1 MGTEGD
7 DLVFGSAFSDT
18 FSALGGNDTVFGQ
31 EESDSLLGQDGN
43 DQING
48 NRGNDTISGGAGD
61 DSLRGGRDA
70 DSVLGDAGNDTVFG
84 DRDSDT
90 VRGGEGRDI
99 IYGGKENDD
108 VAGGEDND
116 FVSGDIG
123 DDTVVGDAGNDTL
136 LGQAGNDIMSG
147 GLGLDLISGGED
159 ADSISG
165 DEDNDSLAGN
175 QGNDTLDGGTGDD
188 SLSGGKDD
196 DLLLGGE
203 GSDTLNGEREN
214 DTLDGGEGNDFLSG
228 GRGNDSLDGGQ
239 GDDLLIGGRG
249 DDTLTGGEGEDSFV
263 VVDFE
268 ESDNLYTITD
278 FNTAE
283 DLISLEGGLTF
294 EDLEISDEGSDTII
308 RNANGET
315 LAILIGVDSTT
326 LNPNNFFPEPVNTE
340 PPVTDPPVTDPP
352 VTDPPVTDPPV
363 TEPPVT
369 DPPVTDPPVT
379 DPPVTDPPVTDPPVT
394 DPPVT
399 DPPVTDPP
407 VTDPPVTD
415 PPATTAPPITPDPD
429 EVTPPSLNEPPTD
442 ILLDNDSVEENSEA
456 GTVVGTF
463 TTEDPDVDDFH
474 EYRLI
479 DNADGRFA
487 LDEDR
492 LVVGEGA
499 DLDFEEQE
507 TYDIQVRSFDNAG
520 ENITRSFTINL
531 INVNDPPEITVPDD
545 QQLVNEG
552 EQLDIVGIQ
561 VTDPDA
567 GDGDLEVSLET
578 TNSQTIDSNLT
589 LNSTSGLT
597 FTTGDGQ
604 ADAEIVFTGNL
615 DNINQAISTLT
626 YTGNNSGSD
635 SISISVNDQGNTGE
649 GDAQTDTALI
659 DISINDLPLVATNN
673 ELVVNTE
680 ETGIIDNTL
689 LETTDD
695 SNTTLIYTVTELPTR
710 GNLLIDG
717 GSFTS
722 FTQEDIEQGLLTY
735 EHDTNDTENDSF
747 SFSVSDQ
754 VGGETTD
761 TFEIRVNVPPTVTS
775 NNLSVD
781 EQVQG
786 EITNEN
792 LLAEDP
798 DTDAGAET
806 LIYELTELPT
816 SGEIQ
821 LDNATLEL
829 TDTFTQKDINQ
840 GSLTYQGEEVGTD
853 TFSYVVTDQD
863 GGTTSGLLNI
873 DIEPGNTAPEAN
885 DDEFETNEDTAITI
899 DRSELLANDT
909 DPDGDE
915 ITITEFADNIQN
927 GTLEETE
934 DSFIYTPDENF
945 SGSESFTYTV
955 ADSKGLSNT
964 ANVTINVTPVADT
977 PNLAVST
984 SSVSGNQDEE
994 ISLDIT
1000 ASLFDTS
1007 GSETLSI
1014 TISGVPDG
1022 ATLSAGTDQG
1032 NGTWVLTLEEL
1043 ENLTLTPSQA
1053 EQTEVLNFEL
1063 TVTATATETAN
1074 SDTTSDSGVIAV
1086 EVSPLNNS
1094 PIAEDDEFETNEDT
1108 AITIDKSELLANDT
1122 EPDGEE
1128 ITITEFAADNIQN
1141 GTLEETA
1148 DSFIYTPND
1157 NFSGSE
1163 SFTYTVADSEGLT
1176 DTANVT
1182 INVTPVADTPN
1193 LAVSTPTVSG
1203 TDQDDLPL
1211 GITAS
1216 LVDSSGSETLSIAIS
1231 GVPDG
1236 ATLSAGTDQG
1246 NGSWVLTPEELANL
1260 TLSPPGDRD
1269 TGTIFSFDL
1278 TVTATATET
1287 ANNDTATQTG
1297 TISVAVE
1304 ALNDAPVLTD
1314 PGDIALTTINENEI
1328 NNAGTPVADI
1338 IAAAVTDADG
1348 GASSGVAIT
1357 QIDNSNGLWQY
1368 SVDSGVNWVDVNN
1381 SNTTLLTATTNERLR
1396 FVPNTDFFGNATIQF
1411 RAWDTT
1417 DGSSN
1422 TTQLTDISTIGGT
1435 NAFSEGV
1442 GTANIL
1448 VNDIPE
1454 VINNNELVI
1463 NLGETGTINQN
1474 FLQTTDADNGTNTF
1488 TYTVTTE
1495 LISGI
1500 LQQSDNPTNT
1510 FTQEDINS
1518 GLVIYQHTANNTND
1532 DSFSFQVIDVNGG
1545 QVTDTFNIR
1554 VNDPPVGTTT
1564 DLNVT
1569 LGEAKVI
1576 ATENLQFIDPDVE
1589 TATSAS
1595 LQYTLTELPTSGE
1608 LQQGGETLAVGST
1621 FTQEN
1626 LDNGEISYA
1635 TTTGSLGTD
1644 SFNFLVTDQ
1653 DGGTTSELLNINIIE
1668 ANRPPQVEA
1677 DKTVTL
1683 EEDTTTTAILNIP
1696 APTDPDG
1703 DTFTITV
1710 DSIPDAEIG
1719 QVVLDNT
1726 TNTALTI
1733 GQQLTTEQLTSL
1745 TFLPVENAN
1754 GNAGTFSYI
1763 VDDGNDENNSATQ
1776 VISIDVTPVNDPPI
1790 AVDDGPVFTNLGNE
1804 LIIDIFANDSD
1815 VDGPNSLSI
1824 DVLRDNDGIILGLL
1838 DDQGTQ
1844 VAFNSIGSLG
1854 IGTDTFEYTVTDGAD
1869 TLNLGTATVT
1879 VNVLDVTDAADSLVG
1894 GESND
1899 NFDGELG
1906 DDTLEGLGGNDTLAG
1921 NDDNDSLVGG
1931 EGNDSIDG
1939 GDGNDTFVGGLGADT
1954 LSENNGDNTFVYTS
1968 ANDGGGANFNA
1979 VDATSIGTAISAG
1992 VFDRITGFDD
2002 LGVVGGDTLAFS
2014 STVLPNLDNIAT
2026 NVQTTDIPGNVLTSG
2041 TPGLFAYEV
2050 EGKTYL
2056 IYDANGDNTV
2066 GDDSQIIAE
2075 LDVSGVVAL
2084 DVNDDFTII

>member
-1 MGTEGD
+1 M
-7 DLVFGSAFSDT
+7 
-18 FSALGGNDTVFGQ
+18 
-31 EESDSLLGQDGN
+31 
-43 DQING
+43 
-48 NRGNDTISGGAGD
+48 
-61 DSLRGGRDA
+61 
-70 DSVLGDAGNDTVFG
+70 
-84 DRDSDT
+84 
-90 VRGGEGRDI
+90 
-99 IYGGKENDD
+99 
-108 VAGGEDND
+108 
-116 FVSGDIG
+116 
-123 DDTVVGDAGNDTL
+123 
-136 LGQAGNDIMSG
+136 
-147 GLGLDLISGGED
+147 
-159 ADSISG
+159 
-165 DEDNDSLAGN
+165 
-175 QGNDTLDGGTGDD
+175 
-188 SLSGGKDD
+188 
-196 DLLLGGE
+196 
-203 GSDTLNGEREN
+203 
-214 DTLDGGEGNDFLSG
+214 
-228 GRGNDSLDGGQ
+228 
-239 GDDLLIGGRG
+239 
-249 DDTLTGGEGEDSFV
+249 
-263 VVDFE
+263 
-268 ESDNLYTITD
+268 
-278 FNTAE
+278 
-283 DLISLEGGLTF
+283 
-294 EDLEISDEGSDTII
+294 
-308 RNANGET
+308 
-315 LAILIGVDSTT
+315 
-326 LNPNNFFPEPVNTE
+326 
-340 PPVTDPPVTDPP
+340 
-352 VTDPPVTDPPV
+352 
-363 TEPPVT
+363 
-369 DPPVTDPPVT
+369 
-379 DPPVTDPPVTDPPVT
+379 
-394 DPPVT
+394 
-399 DPPVTDPP
+399 
-407 VTDPPVTD
+407 
-415 PPATTAPPITPDPD
+415 
-429 EVTPPSLNEPPTD
+429 TPPSLNEPPTD

-479 DNADGRFA
+479 DNAEGRFA
-487 LDEDR
+487 LDEEQNDQ

-499 DLDFEEQE
+499 DLDFESQE
-507 TYDIQVRSFDNAG
+507 SFDIQVRTFDNAG
-520 ENITRSFTINL
+520 ENFTKSFTISL
-531 INVNDPPEITVPDD
+531 INVNDPPEITVPDE

-578 TNSQTIDSNLT
+578 TNSETIDSNLT

-649 GDAQTDTALI
+649 GGAQTDTALI
-659 DISINDLPLVATNN
+659 DVSINDLPLVATNN

-710 GNLLIDG
+710 GKLLIDG

-722 FTQEDIEQGLLTY
+722 FTQGDIEQGLLTY

-786 EITNEN
+786 EITNAN

-798 DTDAGAET
+798 DTEADAET

-816 SGEIQ
+816 SGEIK

-829 TDTFTQKDINQ
+829 TDTFTQQDINQ

-873 DIEPGNTAPEAN
+873 DIEPGNTAPESN

-899 DRSELLANDT
+899 DKSELLANDT
-909 DPDGDE
+909 DPDGEE
-915 ITITEFADNIQN
+915 ITITEFAADNIQN

-934 DSFIYTPDENF
+934 DSFIYTPDESF

-955 ADSKGLSNT
+955 ADSKGLTNT
-964 ANVTINVTPVADT
+964 ANVTINVTPVADI
-977 PNLAVST
+977 PNLEIST

-1000 ASLFDTS
+1000 ASLVDTS

-1032 NGTWVLTLEEL
+1032 NGTWVLTSEEL

-1074 SDTTSDSGVIAV
+1074 SDIASDSGVIAV
-1086 EVSPLNNS
+1086 EVSPLNSS

-1108 AITIDKSELLANDT
+1108 AITINKSELLANDT
-1122 EPDGEE
+1122 ELDSEE

-1141 GTLEETA
+1141 GSLEETA
-1148 DSFIYTPND
+1148 ESFIYTPND

-1163 SFTYTVADSEGLT
+1163 SFTYTVADSTGLT

-1182 INVTPVADTPN
+1182 INVTPVADPPN

-1216 LVDSSGSETLSIAIS
+1216 LVDSSGSETLSITIS

-1236 ATLSAGTDQG
+1236 ATLSAGIDQG
-1246 NGSWVLTPEELANL
+1246 NGSWILTPEELANL
-1260 TLSPPGDRD
+1260 TISPPGDRE

-1287 ANNDTATQTG
+1287 ANNNTATQTG
-1297 TISVAVE
+1297 TISVEVE

-1314 PGDIALTTINENEI
+1314 SGDIALTTINENEI
-1328 NNAGTPVADI
+1328 NNVGTPIADI
-1338 IAAAVTDADG
+1338 IAGAVTDADG

-1368 SVDSGVNWVDVNN
+1368 SVDNGTNWVDISN
-1381 SNTTLLTATTNERLR
+1381 SSTTLLTATDNDRLR
-1396 FVPNTDFFGNATIQF
+1396 FVPNTDYFGNSTIQF

-1422 TTQLTDISTIGGT
+1422 TTQLTEVSTIGGT
-1435 NAFSEGV
+1435 NAFSENLGS
-1442 GTANIL
+1442 ANIL

-1454 VINNNELVI
+1454 VTNNNELVI
-1463 NLGETGTINQN
+1463 NLGETATINQN
-1474 FLQTTDADNGTNTF
+1474 LLQTTDGDNGTNTF

-1495 LISGI
+1495 LTSGI

-1569 LGEAKVI
+1569 LGETEVI

-1589 TATSAS
+1589 TATPAS

-1653 DGGTTSELLNINIIE
+1653 EGGTTTQLLNINIVE
-1668 ANRPPQVEA
+1668 ANRSPQLEA

-1683 EEDTTTTAILNIP
+1683 EEDTTATLDIP

-1745 TFLPVENAN
+1745 TFIPVENAN

-1776 VISIDVTPVNDPPI
+1776 VISIDVTPVNDPPV
-1790 AVDDGPVFTNLGNE
+1790 AVNDGPVFTNLGNE

-1815 VDGPNSLSI
+1815 VDGPNALSI
-1824 DVLRDNDGIILGLL
+1824 DVLRDNDKIILGLL

-1844 VAFNSIGSLG
+1844 VAFNSIGSFG

-1939 GDGNDTFVGGLGADT
+1939 GDGNDTFVGGLGVDT
-1954 LSENNGDNTFVYTS
+1954 LSETNGDNTFVYTT

-1979 VDATSIGTAISAG
+1979 ADATSIGTAISAG
-1992 VFDRITGFDD
+1992 LFDRITGFDD

-2026 NVQTTDIPGNVLTSG
+2026 NVQTTEISGNVLNSG

-2056 IYDANGDNTV
+2056 IYDATGDNTV
-2066 GDDSQIIAE
+2066 GDDSQILAE
-2075 LDVSGVVAL
+2075 LDVSGVIAL